1 MDESQIKQVL
11 INLLQNAIDAMQ
23 EGGEITVSLDFN
35 EETEQ
40 IKIVVQDNGVGM
52 TAKELESIS
61 KPFFSTKERGIGLGL
76 HISYQIIES
85 HGGKIRVNSIKDKGS
100 TFTLYL
106 PAYSQQEGI

>member
-1 MDESQIKQVL
+1 PYS
-11 INLLQNAIDAMQ
+11 
-23 EGGEITVSLDFN
+23 S
-35 EETEQ
+35 
-40 IKIVVQDNGVGM
+40 
-52 TAKELESIS
+52 
-61 KPFFSTKERGIGLGL
+61 FFSTKERGIGLGL

>member
-52 TAKELESIS
+52 TAKS
-61 KPFFSTKERGIGLGL
+61 
-76 HISYQIIES
+76 
-85 HGGKIRVNSIKDKGS
+85 
-100 TFTLYL
+100 
-106 PAYSQQEGI
+106 